1 MLLLFG
7 YYASV
12 TYINKKYLGVIKM
25 KSLIKTIIV
34 SSIGII
40 LSFLLDNEFISYI
53 LNIISCSMLGSSIAL
68 LIFDI

>member
-1 MLLLFG
+1 
-7 YYASV
+7 
-12 TYINKKYLGVIKM
+12 M